1 MFFAIFGG
9 GGPFRN
15 ARFGRVQVEK
25 PRFLRCLAGLGPP
38 KRAFRQRF
46 LFAHFP
52 KRRVLQCLGRADP
65 PETRVLEEASSRI
78 SAVLPGRSTG
88 EKTYA
93 KFCIYTNSWA
103 ASTATATS
111 DDDDDGDGDGDDD
124 G

>member
-1 MFFAIFGG
+1 MFGG
-9 GGPFRN
+9 DGPFRN

-25 PRFLRCLAGLGPP
+25 PFFLRCLAGVGPP
-38 KRAFRQRF
+38 KRTFRQHF
-46 LFAHFP
+46 SLAHFP
-52 KRRVLQCLGRADP
+52 KPCVLRCLGRADP

-93 KFCIYTNSWA
+93 KFCIYTNSRA

-111 DDDDDGDGDGDDD
+111 NDDDGDDDDDDDG
-124 G
+124 